1 MPAVLPGGNMVN
13 CVRHCCVLPRLKAGA
28 GLAFF
33 FPLLNEFSK
42 PLI

>member
-1 MPAVLPGGNMVN
+1 MPVDLPGGSMVY
-13 CVRHCCVLPRLKAGA
+13 CVRHFVLPRLNTGA
-28 GLAFF
+28 GVAFF

>member
-1 MPAVLPGGNMVN
+1 MVY
-13 CVRHCCVLPRLKAGA
+13 CVRHSVLPRLNTGA
-28 GLAFF
+28 GVVFF